1 MMDGTMMDGMMMD
14 GMMMSWMWIF
24 WILLFALVI
33 GLVVVVVVLLARRP
47 WASAT
52 LAPNAP
58 IQGAE
63 SPVEIL
69 KRRYAQGEIES
80 KDFERMRRQLLE

>member
-1 MMDGTMMDGMMMD
+1 
-14 GMMMSWMWIF
+14 MMSSMIMGWMWLF

-33 GLVVVVVVLLARRP
+33 GLLVAVVVLLARRP
-47 WASAT
+47 GASAT

-58 IQGAE
+58 IQGGE

-69 KRRYAQGEIES
+69 KRRYAQGEIDS